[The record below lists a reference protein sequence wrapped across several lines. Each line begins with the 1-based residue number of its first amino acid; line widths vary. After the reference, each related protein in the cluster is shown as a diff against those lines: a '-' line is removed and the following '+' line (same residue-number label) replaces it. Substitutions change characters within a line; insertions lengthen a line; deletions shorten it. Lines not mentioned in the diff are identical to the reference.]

1 METLKALKQCIKGL
15 TTRETI
21 TEYAMNEDTG
31 KLEIVKQKVCEKS
44 LPPNV
49 DLLKIIYPTLI
60 EKAKDYERLTDE
72 ELEEEKQRLLR
83 ELKESENVGG
93 KNKSQSKV

>member
-1 METLKALKQCIKGL
+1 
-15 TTRETI
+15 
-21 TEYAMNEDTG
+21 MNEETG

-49 DLLKIIYPTLI
+49 DLLKIIYPNLI
-60 EKAKDYERLTDE
+60 EKTKDYEKLTDE
-72 ELEEEKQRLLR
+72 ELEKEKQRLLK

-93 KNKSQSKV
+93 KNKLQS